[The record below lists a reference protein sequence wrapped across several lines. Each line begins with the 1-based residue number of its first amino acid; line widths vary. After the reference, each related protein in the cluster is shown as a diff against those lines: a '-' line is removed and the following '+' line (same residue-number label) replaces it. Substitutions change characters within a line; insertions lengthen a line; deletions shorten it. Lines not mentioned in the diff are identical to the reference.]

1 MLIEGLIEFDVL
13 IDSCNE
19 GFEVFDSLAVVKG
32 LGYNLPQLHMQIG
45 VF

>member
-13 IDSCNE
+13 IDFCNE
-19 GFEVFDSLAVVKG
+19 GFEVLDSLAVVKR
-32 LGYNLPQLHMQIG
+32 LGYNLSQLYMQIG